1 MAGSP
6 PRDDRVRPLTR
17 AVALGVVPFLLVAVA
32 VLYPVPTDTQRLFAW
47 PIKPTMTA
55 MTLGSAYLGGA
66 YFFVRAGRASAWH
79 TVKAGFLPV
88 GLFASLMGV
97 ATVIHWDRF
106 SHDRLA
112 FWLWTLLYAT
122 TPFLVFAVYWRNRR
136 HAPPAV
142 DGELLEPVPVAWAIA
157 SVGVLAVASGVFL
170 FAVPERAA
178 SIWPWP
184 LTALTARVLG
194 AIMCL
199 GLAGVGA
206 LVDRRWS
213 SARIPLQVAAIMLV
227 LFVVAGVRAHAEFD
241 GGRVLTWLFV
251 AGFGGALAA
260 VVVLYAWMEA
270 RVKT

>member
-1 MAGSP
+1 MAGAAP
-6 PRDDRVRPLTR
+6 PNDRVRPLTR
-17 AVALGVVPFLLVAVA
+17 AVALGVVPFLLVAFA

-66 YFFVRAGRASAWH
+66 YFFVRAGLASAWH
-79 TVKAGFLPV
+79 TVKAGFVPV
-88 GLFASLMGV
+88 ALFASLMGV
-97 ATVIHWDRF
+97 STVIHWDRF

-122 TPFLVFAVYWRNRR
+122 TPFLVSAVYWRNRR
-136 HAPPAV
+136 HDSSAAS
-142 DGELLEPVPVAWAIA
+142 ELLVPVPVAWAIA
-157 SVGVLAVASGVFL
+157 AVGALAVASGVFL

-227 LFVVAGVRAHAEFD
+227 LFVIAGVRAHAEFD

-251 AGFGGALAA
+251 AGFGGALAG
-260 VVVLYAWMEA
+260 VVVLYGWMEA